1 MIIRFFRFVSKQIVG
16 SLDGSS
22 TRVYCISTWSIFE
35 YDNHW
40 TSELKIGSQ
49 VAQYLSTRFIF
60 PFSLILSSQGHLDR
74 IKLLFGSKSLK
85 LEFGCC

>member
-1 MIIRFFRFVSKQIVG
+1 MIIRFFRFVSKQIVR

-22 TRVYCISTWSIFE
+22 TRVYCISTWTIFE

-49 VAQYLSTRFIF
+49 IA
-60 PFSLILSSQGHLDR
+60 
-74 IKLLFGSKSLK
+74 
-85 LEFGCC
+85 